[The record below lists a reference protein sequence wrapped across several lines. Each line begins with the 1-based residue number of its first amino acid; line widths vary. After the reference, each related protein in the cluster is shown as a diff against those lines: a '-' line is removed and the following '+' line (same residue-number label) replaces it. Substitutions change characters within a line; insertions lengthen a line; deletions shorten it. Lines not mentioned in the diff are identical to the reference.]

1 MKCFINLFS
10 WTLFIQIAKDCNQR
24 RPGVVFQVKKVS
36 NPEKIDKEYEAFLS
50 DMGMKQEDQKSEKPY
65 VPPMGD
71 LSKSFK
77 PLSQPLMLTN
87 GSVAAPGAA
96 SAEIRALSDP
106 QKAGGLRVCIVL
118 LLVRTFFAFIPMTNS
133 L

>member
-1 MKCFINLFS
+1 MKWFSTCFHGLS
-10 WTLFIQIAKDCNQR
+10 FIQIAKDCNQR

-50 DMGMKQEDQKSEKPY
+50 DMGMKQDEQKSEKPY

-77 PLSQPLMLTN
+77 PLSKPLMLTN
-87 GSVAAPGAA
+87 GSNAPGAA

-106 QKAGGLRVCIVL
+106 QKAGGLRVRITL
-118 LLVRTFFAFIPMTNS
+118 Y
-133 L
+133 

>member
-1 MKCFINLFS
+1 MNLFS
-10 WTLFIQIAKDCNQR
+10 CSLFNQIAKDCNQR

-87 GSVAAPGAA
+87 GSNAPGAA

-106 QKAGGLRVCIVL
+106 QKAGGLRVCITCIMNV
-118 LLVRTFFAFIPMTNS
+118 FEYHS
-133 L
+133 DD

>member
-1 MKCFINLFS
+1 
-10 WTLFIQIAKDCNQR
+10 
-24 RPGVVFQVKKVS
+24 
-36 NPEKIDKEYEAFLS
+36 
-50 DMGMKQEDQKSEKPY
+50 MGMKQEDQKSEKPY

-87 GSVAAPGAA
+87 GSNAPGAA

-106 QKAGGLRVCIVL
+106 QKAGGLRVCITCIMNVFFFIVFFFFFFFFFFFL
-118 LLVRTFFAFIPMTNS
+118 FFSFFLVDI
-133 L
+133 